1 MPAKSLRHKKN
12 LALSD
17 GADPSIAQPSDWNND
32 HDLWLG
38 SRTIVSSGA
47 LADSDHLSTVTL
59 ASGSALAIS
68 IAPAGAGGRVRSRHH
83 AIATMPGGSPTRRR
97 GGQRARTP
105 AGCPKNAWARR
116 ASKNKEVLKR

>member
-1 MPAKSLRHKKN
+1 MPATSLRHKKN

-17 GADPSIAQPSDWNND
+17 GADPSISDWNND

-83 AIATMPGGSPTRRR
+83 AIATMPGDHLRADAVGSARVLRLVVQKMH
-97 GGQRARTP
+97 GRAER
-105 AGCPKNAWARR
+105 PKIRKYSNG
-116 ASKNKEVLKR
+116 NL